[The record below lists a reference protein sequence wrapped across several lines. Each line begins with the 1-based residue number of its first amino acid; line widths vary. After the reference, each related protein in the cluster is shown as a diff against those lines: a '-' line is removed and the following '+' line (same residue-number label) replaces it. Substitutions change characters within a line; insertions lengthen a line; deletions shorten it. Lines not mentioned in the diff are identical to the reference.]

1 MKACTAFKRGDGWIG
16 GAHDV
21 SRVFSAAATV
31 KKSRMARDARIGA
44 CKPCKNPDSCHPL
57 TDRQADKHICKS
69 VRRVRRIRILALV
82 YLSGAALVPNRS

>member
-31 KKSRMARDARIGA
+31 KKSRMARDARTGA
-44 CKPCKNPDSCHPL
+44 CKPCKNPD
-57 TDRQADKHICKS
+57 RQADKQVRKS
-69 VRRVRRIRILALV
+69 VRRVRRIRILAAV
-82 YLSGAALVPNRS
+82 YLSRAALVPNRS